1 MSRGDKGESFRPDKC
16 EHGPEDGCMWC
27 CRECNLARH
36 LCPGCGAGLNHGEAV
51 CSDCEER
58 YK

>member
-1 MSRGDKGESFRPDKC
+1 MAGEIRVNHTGRKKC

-27 CRECNLARH
+27 CHECNLARH